1 VTDMTNTR
9 PRRLVQ
15 LGLPVETIEVID
27 SLADS
32 ETISRSAWI
41 RRLVI
46 GAAKGL
52 SEKVRAAGEQHE
64 TI

>member
-1 VTDMTNTR
+1 MTNTR

-15 LGLPVETIEVID
+15 LDLPVETIEVID
-27 SLADS
+27 SLG

-46 GAAKGL
+46 GAAKQFG
-52 SEKVRAAGEQHE
+52 EKLA
-64 TI
+64 